1 MRMAAARAL
10 PDLTRT
16 EDFLE
21 WVWGQDYKFEMIEDR
36 LVMMAGGSRNH
47 AAIAVNMTI
56 ALGNRLTGK
65 PCRPFNSDFLLEA
78 NGRNR
83 YYPDVTVACGETR
96 DFTDQP
102 VLVVEVLSPSTQR
115 EDLGPKLRNYLRIAG
130 LQYLLYVWQDQ
141 PKVRLYLPAGD
152 GGARPRE
159 IIGLEQTIELPA
171 LGISLPMVEIYRD
184 VIFA

>member
-1 MRMAAARAL
+1 MRMAGRAL

-16 EDFLE
+16 EDFLA
-21 WVWGQDYKFEMIEDR
+21 WVWKQDYKFEMIEDR
-36 LVMMAGGSRNH
+36 LVMTAGGSRDH
-47 AAIAVNMTI
+47 SLIAVNITI
-56 ALGNRLTGK
+56 ALSNQLAGK
-65 PCRPFNSDFLLEA
+65 PCLPFSSDFLLEA

-96 DFTDQP
+96 DFTDRP